1 MASVRNSTLQAAAPT
16 PIRLGMS
23 LVQPFALKYANG
35 WTRLIPSLIGVGA
48 AACSVLFLTLAMRN
62 LPAGTAYAIWTGTGS
77 VGVAVLGIY
86 LFNDALSP
94 LRLLCIALIIA
105 GTIGLRMLD
114 A

>member
-1 MASVRNSTLQAAAPT
+1 MAWVFLSLASVVEIIMA
-16 PIRLGMS
+16 I
-23 LVQPFALKYANG
+23 ALKYANG
-35 WTRLIPSLIGVGA
+35 WTRLTPSLIGVGA

-94 LRLLCIALIIA
+94 LRLVCIALIIG
-105 GTIGLRMLD
+105 GTIGSRLLD

>member
-1 MASVRNSTLQAAAPT
+1 MAWIYLALASVVEIIMAIS
-16 PIRLGMS
+16 
-23 LVQPFALKYANG
+23 LKYALG
-35 WTRLIPSLIGVGA
+35 WTRLVPSMVGVLA
-48 AACSVLFLTLAMRN
+48 AASSVLFLTLAMRC

-77 VGVAVLGIY
+77 LGVAVLGIW

-94 LRLLCIALIIA
+94 LRILCIGLIVA